1 MTQKLPLFPLNT
13 VLFPGAPLPLH
24 IFEERYKLMIGRCME
39 QQTPFGVVLI
49 REAGRADT
57 DPSVTYH
64 QIGTVAQIGEAVK
77 LEDGRYYLVATG
89 ERRFRVQYLVQRAP
103 YLVASVA
110 LLPEEASV
118 PALGAAEELRDLYTR
133 YWNALCASTGYPR
146 EAEPLPQNV
155 VDMTHWM
162 AHRLQVEVARKQR
175 WLEADV
181 ATRLREMAAALRGE
195 LALLPTGDSN
205 PPQRSWVGPGSWN

>member
-24 IFEERYKLMIGRCME
+24 IFEERYKLMISRCIE
-39 QQTPFGVVLI
+39 QKTPFGVVLI
-49 REAGRADT
+49 REASRADT
-57 DPSVTYH
+57 DPTVTYH
-64 QIGTVAQIGEAVK
+64 QVGTVAQIGEGVK
-77 LEDGRYYLVATG
+77 LEDGRFYLVATG

-110 LLPEEASV
+110 LLPEETGASG
-118 PALGAAEELRDLYTR
+118 LGAAEELRELYTR

-146 EAEPLPQNV
+146 DVESLPQDVIDLTYWLAN
-155 VDMTHWM
+155 
-162 AHRLQVEVARKQR
+162 RLQVETARKQR

-181 ATRLREMAAALRGE
+181 ATRLREMATALRGE
-195 LALLPTGDSN
+195 LALLPTSDS
-205 PPQRSWVGPGSWN
+205 PSQRSWVGPGSWN